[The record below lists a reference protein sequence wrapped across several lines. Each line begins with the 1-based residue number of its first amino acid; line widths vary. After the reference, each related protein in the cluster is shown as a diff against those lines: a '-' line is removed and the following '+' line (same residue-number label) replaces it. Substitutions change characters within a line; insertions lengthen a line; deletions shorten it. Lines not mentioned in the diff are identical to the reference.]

1 MNIIFI
7 QFKEWYNTCKTR
19 ERILAIFLGWSI
31 LYGFFYFFL
40 FKSLDREA
48 DLLNA
53 DIRNIHH
60 QIKSW
65 DAQIDALN
73 KLSTT
78 PTYKKWLVENAALNK
93 LRTQY
98 KRFLTTSAANQWQD
112 VIKQILSHYP
122 NIKLEQIKNMPESL
136 YQPENINDTNIYQQ
150 TLILT
155 FDSNYIDTF
164 NYIQQLESALPQVH
178 WDTLSYE
185 VTQYPLAKIEMEIS
199 ILYDKGT

>member
-19 ERILAIFLGWSI
+19 ERILIIFLGWAV
-31 LYGFFYFFL
+31 LYIFFYFFL
-40 FKSLDREA
+40 FKSLDQEA

-65 DAQIDALN
+65 DVQIDALN

-78 PTYKKWLVENAALNK
+78 PAYKEWLVENESLHK
-93 LRTQY
+93 LRKQY
-98 KRFLTTSAANQWQD
+98 KQFLTTSATNQWQD

-122 NIKLEQIKNMPESL
+122 NIKLEQIKNMPELL

-199 ILYDKGT
+199 IFYDKGA